1 MRSIGAFSQI
11 LLCRLPVDGRKQI
24 NTLAALVEAE
34 LGQSPFDG
42 SLFIFIN
49 RRRDTV
55 KFLYYDRTGFA
66 MWVKR
71 LEKDIFPWFKSKGS
85 GTEPVTA
92 PQIEMLLC
100 GYDIFSA
107 KPHEEVRFRRT
118 I

>member
-1 MRSIGAFSQI
+1 MKAVNAFSHI

-24 NTLAALVEAE
+24 NTLAALVESE
-34 LGQSPFDG
+34 LGRSPFDG
-42 SLFIFIN
+42 SLFVFIT

-71 LEKDIFPWFKSKGS
+71 LEKDVFHWLKSRSS
-85 GTEPVTA
+85 GVEPVDA
-92 PQIEMLLC
+92 SQIAMLLA
-100 GYDIFSA
+100 GYDIFNA
-107 KPHEEVRFRRT
+107 KPHQEVQFRRT

>member
-1 MRSIGAFSQI
+1 MRKIGGFSQI

-24 NTLAALVEAE
+24 NTLAALVEAD

-42 SLFIFIN
+42 RLFVFIT

-55 KFLYYDRTGFA
+55 QFLYYDRTGFA

-71 LEKDIFPWFKSKGS
+71 LEKDVFHWFKSGIV
-85 GTEPVTA
+85 GTA
-92 PQIEMLLC
+92 PVSASQIEMLLA

>member
-1 MRSIGAFSQI
+1 MRAIGTFSQI

-24 NTLAALVEAE
+24 NTLSALVEAE

-42 SLFIFIN
+42 SLFVFIT

-66 MWVKR
+66 MWVKW
-71 LEKDIFPWFKSKGS
+71 LEKDVFHWFKSRTS
-85 GTEPVTA
+85 GTAPVTA
-92 PQIEMLLC
+92 SQIEMLLC

>member
-1 MRSIGAFSQI
+1 MKAISAFSQI

-24 NTLAALVEAE
+24 NTLAALVESE
-34 LGQSPFDG
+34 LGRSPFDG
-42 SLFIFIN
+42 TLFVFIT

-71 LEKDIFPWFKSKGS
+71 LEKDVFHWLK
-85 GTEPVTA
+85 TLA
-92 PQIEMLLC
+92 PGVESVDASQIEMLLA

-107 KPHEEVRFRRT
+107 RPHKEVQFRRT